1 MNTLNTFMHTTRTRM
16 IRLGRSQRQQHGQ
29 PASTWLGNWLMFG
42 LMLGPTLSPV
52 ADPVPNPFCGVYNLI
67 LPWAGGA
74 ALLGLLLAVLGF
86 FLRNL
91 MPHASMQMENGLK
104 GVGIGL
110 FLMGL
115 ILQPNFLGAVAAAL
129 GAQGMDF
136 NCPAH

>member
-1 MNTLNTFMHTTRTRM
+1 MFFSYLTLIALTTKA
-16 IRLGRSQRQQHGQ
+16 LLAL
-29 PASTWLGNWLMFG
+29 PAQALHRGSTQVIGAILLAP
-42 LMLGPTLSPV
+42 LL
-52 ADPVPNPFCGVYNLI
+52 DPVPNPFCGVYNLI

-91 MPHASMQMENGLK
+91 APTASVQLENGLK

-115 ILQPNFLGAVAAAL
+115 ILQPNFLNAVAAAL
-129 GAQGMDF
+129 GASGMDF
-136 NCPAH
+136 NCPAS

>member
-1 MNTLNTFMHTTRTRM
+1 MHLTIIAYVEYM
-16 IRLGRSQRQQHGQ
+16 
-29 PASTWLGNWLMFG
+29 ASTISKALGAKAYALQW
-42 LMLGPTLSPV
+42 
-52 ADPVPNPFCGVYNLI
+52 DPAHYVGAIFFAPLLQAVPNPFCGVYNLV

-91 MPHASMQMENGLK
+91 APAASVQLENGLK

-115 ILQPNFLGAVAAAL
+115 ILQPNFLNAVATAL
-129 GAQGMDF
+129 GA
-136 NCPAH
+136 

>member
-1 MNTLNTFMHTTRTRM
+1 MSSIPVISVAPIT
-16 IRLGRSQRQQHGQ
+16 
-29 PASTWLGNWLMFG
+29 PALPAARGALTDLSHSLQVGSTQVVGTIL
-42 LMLGPTLSPV
+42 LSPMQQ
-52 ADPVPNPFCGVYNLI
+52 AVPNPFCGVYNLI

-91 MPHASMQMENGLK
+91 APQASVQMENGLK

-115 ILQPNFLGAVAAAL
+115 ILQPNFLTAVATAL
-129 GAQGMDF
+129 GAGGMNF
-136 NCPAH
+136 NCPAS

>member
-1 MNTLNTFMHTTRTRM
+1 MSTLATIPVLLTAKGLLASLSHSTQWSS
-16 IRLGRSQRQQHGQ
+16 SQVF
-29 PASTWLGNWLMFG
+29 ATIL
-42 LMLGPTLSPV
+42 LSPV
-52 ADPVPNPFCGVYNLI
+52 QQAVPNPFCGVYNLI

-91 MPHASMQMENGLK
+91 APHASVQLENGLK

-115 ILQPNFLGAVAAAL
+115 ILQPNFLNAVATAL
-129 GAQGMDF
+129 GATGMDF
-136 NCPAH
+136 NCPATP

>member
-1 MNTLNTFMHTTRTRM
+1 MYITKAALTDLLHSSSLHALGSLTF
-16 IRLGRSQRQQHGQ
+16 S
-29 PASTWLGNWLMFG
+29 PLMQ
-42 LMLGPTLSPV
+42 
-52 ADPVPNPFCGVYNLI
+52 AVPNPFCGVYNLI

-91 MPHASMQMENGLK
+91 APHASLQMENGLK

-115 ILQPNFLGAVAAAL
+115 ILQPNFLNAVAAAL
-129 GAQGMDF
+129 GASGMNF
-136 NCPAH
+136 NCPANP

>member
-1 MNTLNTFMHTTRTRM
+1 MYLIKAALTELSHSSSTQ
-16 IRLGRSQRQQHGQ
+16 I
-29 PASTWLGNWLMFG
+29 ASSLLFRP
-42 LMLGPTLSPV
+42 LL
-52 ADPVPNPFCGVYNLI
+52 DQVPNPFCGVYNLI

-91 MPHASMQMENGLK
+91 APHASVQMENGLK

-115 ILQPNFLGAVAAAL
+115 ILQPNFLTAVATAL
-129 GAQGMDF
+129 GAGGMNF
-136 NCPAH
+136 SCPTS

>member
-1 MNTLNTFMHTTRTRM
+1 MRIFTFIQPVKKVPKKMEKQ
-16 IRLGRSQRQQHGQ
+16 QRQLKWQ
-29 PASTWLGNWLMFG
+29 PSFPRLENWLFFG
-42 LMLGPTLSPV
+42 LMMGPTFRPL

-91 MPHASMQMENGLK
+91 LPHASMQMENGLK

-115 ILQPNFLGAVAAAL
+115 ILQPSFLSAVASAL
-129 GAQGMDF
+129 GASGMDF
-136 NCPAH
+136 TCPAVH

>member
-1 MNTLNTFMHTTRTRM
+1 MHLTITASM
-16 IRLGRSQRQQHGQ
+16 EYM
-29 PASTWLGNWLMFG
+29 ASTLSRAFG
-42 LMLGPTLSPV
+42 AKAYALHW
-52 ADPVPNPFCGVYNLI
+52 DPAHYVGAIFFAPLLQAVPNPFCGVYNLV

-91 MPHASMQMENGLK
+91 APTASVQLENGLK

-115 ILQPNFLGAVAAAL
+115 ILQPNFLNAVATAL
-129 GAQGMDF
+129 GASGMDF
-136 NCPAH
+136 NCPANP

>member
-1 MNTLNTFMHTTRTRM
+1 MYLES
-16 IRLGRSQRQQHGQ
+16 IAVSAKALLSQLTQSLHEG
-29 PASTWLGNWLMFG
+29 STQVIGTIFFAPLLQ
-42 LMLGPTLSPV
+42 
-52 ADPVPNPFCGVYNLI
+52 AVPNPFCGVYNLI

-91 MPHASMQMENGLK
+91 APAASVQMENGLK

-115 ILQPNFLGAVAAAL
+115 ILQPNFLSAVATAL
-129 GAQGMDF
+129 GADGMNF
-136 NCPAH
+136 NCPAS

>member
-1 MNTLNTFMHTTRTRM
+1 MYQAHLTSISLTIRTLLTQSLPWDSARF
-16 IRLGRSQRQQHGQ
+16 I
-29 PASTWLGNWLMFG
+29 STIFFAPLL
-42 LMLGPTLSPV
+42 
-52 ADPVPNPFCGVYNLI
+52 DPVPNPFCGVYNLI

-91 MPHASMQMENGLK
+91 APSASVQMENGLK

-115 ILQPNFLGAVAAAL
+115 ILQPNFLNAVATAL
-129 GAQGMDF
+129 GANGMNF
-136 NCPAH
+136 NCPAS

>member
-1 MNTLNTFMHTTRTRM
+1 MHLTIATYLTSRLYTAISVRTTLAQDFQSSFSHYIGAIYMAP
-16 IRLGRSQRQQHGQ
+16 LQQ
-29 PASTWLGNWLMFG
+29 A
-42 LMLGPTLSPV
+42 
-52 ADPVPNPFCGVYNLI
+52 VPNPFCGVYNLI

-91 MPHASMQMENGLK
+91 APTASVQMENGLK

-115 ILQPNFLGAVAAAL
+115 IIQPNFLNAVAAAL
-129 GAQGMDF
+129 GASGMDF
-136 NCPAH
+136 SCPAS

>member
-1 MNTLNTFMHTTRTRM
+1 
-16 IRLGRSQRQQHGQ
+16 
-29 PASTWLGNWLMFG
+29 MFAMFTVPTG
-42 LMLGPTLSPV
+42 PVMLTVKTMV
-52 ADPVPNPFCGVYNLI
+52 ADLSHLSHSLQETPWGSTQLLGAVLIPMQQAVPNPFCGVYNLV

-91 MPHASMQMENGLK
+91 APHASVQLENGLK

-115 ILQPNFLGAVAAAL
+115 ILQPNFLNAVATAL
-129 GAQGMDF
+129 GASGMDF
-136 NCPAH
+136 NCPANP

>member
-1 MNTLNTFMHTTRTRM
+1 MRTFVQTVKTTLKKM
-16 IRLGRSQRQQHGQ
+16 QKQKKQQ
-29 PASTWLGNWLMFG
+29 PSFPRVGNWLFFG
-42 LMLGPTLSPV
+42 LMMGPTFSPMS
-52 ADPVPNPFCGVYNLI
+52 DPVPNPFCGVYNLI

-115 ILQPNFLGAVAAAL
+115 ILQPNFLAAVASAL
-129 GAQGMDF
+129 GATGMDF